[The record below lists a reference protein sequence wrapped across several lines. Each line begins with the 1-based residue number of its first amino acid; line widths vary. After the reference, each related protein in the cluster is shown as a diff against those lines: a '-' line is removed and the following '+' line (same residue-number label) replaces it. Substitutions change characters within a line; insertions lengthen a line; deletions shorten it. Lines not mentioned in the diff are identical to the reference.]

1 MVRHTIG
8 SLCQNLENESA
19 TGQLFWCSTVP
30 TAQGTQLVILSFFGN
45 FHLQDKEIVQAVKQ
59 DNPDRSTLEEKL
71 PSDEEDREM
80 EEVAIKEGVPDP
92 STLEEKFPSD
102 EEDLTE
108 EQSINNNMPVEHQA
122 SVFQRFVL
130 WIVQRFRRFFDG

>member
-1 MVRHTIG
+1 MVRHTTG

-30 TAQGTQLVILSFFGN
+30 TAQGTQLVIFSFFGN
-45 FHLQDKEIVQAVKQ
+45 LHLQDKEIVQAVKQ

-92 STLEEKFPSD
+92 STLEE
-102 EEDLTE
+102 DLTE
-108 EQSINNNMPVEHQA
+108 EKEQSINDNMPVQHQA

-130 WIVQRFRRFFDG
+130 WIEQNVRHFDG

>member
-1 MVRHTIG
+1 MVRHTTG

-30 TAQGTQLVILSFFGN
+30 TAQGTQLVIFSFFGN
-45 FHLQDKEIVQAVKQ
+45 LHLQDKEIVQAVKQ

-92 STLEEKFPSD
+92 STLEEKLPSD

-108 EQSINNNMPVEHQA
+108 ETSINDNLPVEHQA

-130 WIVQRFRRFFDG
+130 WIEQNVRHFDG